1 MALRTPMP
9 SAGATSRTRLRAF
22 VVLLVLAL
30 GAAACGGDSGVED
43 DPEGALR
50 GALEELADYD
60 GIELLVQ
67 LSADEATRAQMLRE
81 GDLSEEDVELLLTA
95 SLLIRATGEDD
106 EDGAAAFVLTVDDS
120 AVAELRVL
128 PDMELYLRLDLDRVL
143 DLVDDPTARQD
154 VDDLVAQA
162 ELIGLRDV
170 AEAARRGEW
179 IRITGLEQLL
189 NLFGATPPRADD
201 VDEDEADELAEELS
215 QAAVRFL
222 DDDVEVTYV
231 GSDDAGERVRAT
243 TSGAALR
250 RFLDDVNRIAA
261 SSDTLAAANPQDL
274 SGQFDDIPDDAVVSL
289 DAWISD
295 GRLTQIALDLSEFD
309 EDGEIEGE
317 LLLVVGIA
325 EFTGSVDAPD
335 DAVDVDLFGL
345 IGGFMGGFGGPGL
358 GAVEEDPFGDDAF
371 EDDAFDEGE
380 FDEGS
385 FDDLEDACLSE
396 EELDAMRSFLEPDQQ
411 AELDEAIEGGFIE
424 VC

>member
-1 MALRTPMP
+1 MALRTPVP
-9 SAGATSRTRLRAF
+9 SVAATSGTRLRAL
-22 VVLLVLAL
+22 VVFLAL
-30 GAAACGGDSGVED
+30 TLAAVACDVGGAGVED

-50 GALEELADYD
+50 DALEELADYD

-95 SLLIRATGEDD
+95 SLLLQASGGDD

-128 PDMELYLRLDLDRVL
+128 PDMELYLRLDLDRAL
-143 DLVDDPTARQD
+143 DLVDDPEARQD
-154 VDDLVAQA
+154 VDELVAQA

-179 IRITGLEQLL
+179 IRVTGLEQLL
-189 NLFGATPPRADD
+189 NLFGATPPQADD

-250 RFLDDVNRIAA
+250 RFLEDVDRIVA
-261 SSDTLAAANPQDL
+261 SSDTLAGANPQDL
-274 SGQFDDIPDDAVVSL
+274 TGGFADIPDDAVVSL
-289 DAWISD
+289 DAWISG
-295 GRLTQIALDLSEFD
+295 GRLTQIAVDLSGFD
-309 EDGEIEGE
+309 EEGEIEGE

-345 IGGFMGGFGGPGL
+345 IGGFMGGFGGPGM

-371 EDDAFDEGE
+371 EDDAFDEGA
-380 FDEGS
+380 FDEGA
-385 FDDLEDACLSE
+385 FEDICLSE

-411 AELDEAIEGGFIE
+411 AELDEAIEAGFIE